1 MWATAVVDR
10 FAAIQV
16 PIVAGRHPHGVGGVS
31 YRLMFGDGFARATF
45 EWWASG
51 PEAWQPLIEVFRETW
66 TNSKHSLEVHI
77 PSDLGGQANM
87 PLNLTAAVGRFAPSG
102 VCRLTAG
109 R

>member
-1 MWATAVVDR
+1 VDR

-66 TNSKHSLEVHI
+66 DELEALPRSAH
-77 PSDLGGQANM
+77 PK
-87 PLNLTAAVGRFAPSG
+87 
-102 VCRLTAG
+102 
-109 R
+109 